1 MEIGIEFILIDVLA
15 ACIFEDIYGGRGR
28 WSILFEM
35 SRAAPPCAVP
45 SGWSALI
52 ISSPNMLREEALV
65 KCVSEISAA

>member
-1 MEIGIEFILIDVLA
+1 MIDVLV
-15 ACIFEDIYGGRGR
+15 ACMFEDIYDGRGR

-52 ISSPNMLREEALV
+52 ISYPNILSEEALV
-65 KCVSEISAA
+65 KCVSEISAI